1 MQVSFVTL
9 AMQQKTPQE
18 AAVLTGCDLGTA
30 KERLAQA
37 YRTLR
42 TRQENIRKAVEVTLA
57 DNIVRQ
63 DINPRSWEDV
73 ALGLK
78 RAA

>member
-1 MQVSFVTL
+1 MQLSFVTL
-9 AMQQKTPQE
+9 ALQQKTPRE
-18 AAVLTGCDLGTA
+18 AAMLFGCDLGTA

-37 YRTLR
+37 HRTLR

-57 DNIVRQ
+57 DNVVRQ
-63 DINPRSWEDV
+63 DVNPRSWEDV